1 MPYHLECADCHHRY
15 RRSYFALSHKC
26 PRCRSGDV
34 IYLSPSRR
42 TGQFIL
48 GAGMGLFVFFLG
60 DLCRLS
66 GGGPG
71 NTFLGALVSV
81 VFGENALAYYLTSL
95 VAAIL
100 IALII
105 LTGFNIA
112 FGKHPA
118 GE

>member
-1 MPYHLECADCHHRY
+1 MPYRLECADCHHRY
-15 RRSYFALSHKC
+15 ARSYLAPSLKC
-26 PRCRSGDV
+26 PRCRSNDV

-42 TGQFIL
+42 TGQFIV
-48 GAGMGLFVFFLG
+48 GAGMGLFVLFLG

-81 VFGENALAYYLTSL
+81 FFGENALAYYAASFL
-95 VAAIL
+95 AAIF
-100 IALII
+100 IALVI

>member
-1 MPYHLECADCHHRY
+1 MPYQLECADCHHRY
-15 RRSYFALSHKC
+15 RRSYLALSHRC

-34 IYLSPSRR
+34 IFLSPSRK

-48 GAGMGLFVFFLG
+48 GGGLGLFVLFMG

-71 NTFLGALVSV
+71 NTVLGALIALF
-81 VFGENALAYYLTSL
+81 FGENALMYYLASL
-95 VAAIL
+95 LAAIL
-100 IALII
+100 IALVII
-105 LTGFNIA
+105 TGFNIA

>member
-1 MPYHLECADCHHRY
+1 MPYQLECADCHHRY
-15 RRSYFALSHKC
+15 RRSYLALSQRC

-34 IYLSPSRR
+34 IYLSPSRK
-42 TGQFIL
+42 TGQFLL
-48 GAGMGLFVFFLG
+48 GGGVGLFLLLLA

-66 GGGPG
+66 GGGPA
-71 NTFLGALVSV
+71 NTVLGAWIALL
-81 VFGENALAYYLTSL
+81 FGENALLYYLASL
-95 VAAIL
+95 LIAIF

-105 LTGFNIA
+105 ITGFNIA

>member
-1 MPYHLECADCHHRY
+1 MSYQLECADCHYRY
-15 RRSYFALSHKC
+15 RRAYAALSHKC
-26 PRCRSGDV
+26 PRCRSSDV

-48 GAGMGLFVFFLG
+48 GAGMGLFVLFLG

-71 NTFLGALVSV
+71 NTLLGALVSV
-81 VFGENALAYYLTSL
+81 FFGENALAYYLTSL
-95 VAAIL
+95 LVAIL
-100 IALII
+100 IALVII
-105 LTGFNIA
+105 TGFNIA